1 MPMGEYEDFDACVRD
16 NSDKRDP
23 GAYCAAI
30 KRQIEGAAAL
40 SESEQEAIRASDDF
54 GDKLLEEDPCWE
66 DYVMVGTKTVNGQ
79 EVPNCVPEDEADA
92 ADMAQLAAA
101 DDRCGEGAVQIG
113 DRCVQVERVDAPA
126 SLLSQP
132 RIMASSSPLDTQP
145 IEREELSDG
154 KVAYRGLKL
163 IDSGVWTDSNSET
176 PTLYDS
182 RTFENVQPK
191 HEGRDGPP
199 VNIAHDIHKDGP
211 NAGEPHEASIGGH
224 IDPKSLDTDGE
235 ALFGDVILDTDDA
248 AGAFADENLK
258 SALENDGTAGFSPSV
273 ELMPT
278 ELRDADHPRA
288 EEYVAGAELTGLGL
302 VRDPASKSVD
312 LAHETQNRA
321 VAMAASDKD
330 AKALYLQDDSM
341 SSDKTLMDANEIRE
355 TLDMFGFDGLD
366 EMTDDEVMDMAEDLH
381 EDLMADLDGGE
392 GDEEEGQEMGDY
404 EDDEDED
411 EEMDEMADGDDEI
424 DAMQDQL
431 ANMAERLEE
440 LEDAMSDTLSEGDV
454 EETREELSAA
464 KDEIETLR
472 EEKKEL
478 SGRVETLEEIPK
490 DAKTLAEGSVDDDI
504 DWSDAETGYEYDSA
518 TGSLSK

>member
-145 IEREELSDG
+145 IEREELGGG

-182 RTFENVQPK
+182 RTFENVEPK

-211 NAGEPHEASIGGH
+211 NAGEPHEASIGGY

-312 LAHETQNRA
+312 
-321 VAMAASDKD
+321 
-330 AKALYLQDDSM
+330 
-341 SSDKTLMDANEIRE
+341 
-355 TLDMFGFDGLD
+355 
-366 EMTDDEVMDMAEDLH
+366 MAEDLH

-404 EDDEDED
+404 EDEEEEEEA
-411 EEMDEMADGDDEI
+411 EEMAEGDDEI

-431 ANMAERLEE
+431 ANMAERLEQ

-472 EEKKEL
+472 DDKKEL
-478 SGRVETLEEIPK
+478 SERVETLEDIPEQS
-490 DAKTLAEGSVDDDI
+490 KTLAEGNISEEFDP
-504 DWSDAETGYEYDSA
+504 EYDSMPSSES
-518 TGSLSK
+518 TW